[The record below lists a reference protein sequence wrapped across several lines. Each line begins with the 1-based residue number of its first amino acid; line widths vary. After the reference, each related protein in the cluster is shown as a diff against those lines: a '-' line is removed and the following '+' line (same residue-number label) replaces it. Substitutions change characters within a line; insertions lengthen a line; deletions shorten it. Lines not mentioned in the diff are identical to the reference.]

1 MAETFTINN
10 APETEVLTEEEQDS
24 LQVGEKLV
32 AEQEGLLAG
41 KYENPEQL
49 EKAYLELQQKL
60 GDNSDGVQEKGN
72 ETQEV
77 TETKEPESTTVQE
90 YLEDGGVDYNSV
102 SETYGKEI
110 SSVLQNKG
118 VDPWKINKHFQEN
131 NGEITDEMYTE
142 LEGAGFSKNLI
153 NSYLKG
159 LSAQSGNTETE
170 IADMSDSDVR
180 NIQNIAGGQ
189 KDYAKLITWASE
201 NLDRSNIIAFDNLV
215 NSGDVEQIKLA
226 VTGLKAQFQ
235 EANGYEGRMLTG
247 KPSKTADSVF
257 RSQAE
262 LVAAMSDPRYD
273 SDPAYRQDIV
283 AKLDRSDVN
292 F

>member
-1 MAETFTINN
+1 MAETFTIDN
-10 APETEVLTEEEQDS
+10 APEAEVLTEEEQDS

-60 GDNSDGVQEKGN
+60 GDNTDGVQEGRE

-77 TETKEPESTTVQE
+77 ESTEDKTETTVQE
-90 YLEDGGVDYNSV
+90 YLEDGSVNYDLV
-102 SETYGKEI
+102 SESYGSEV

-118 VDPWKINKHFQEN
+118 VDPFAISKHFHAN
-131 NGEITDEMYTE
+131 DGNITDEHYAQLQE
-142 LEGAGFSKNLI
+142 AGFSKQI
-153 NSYLKG
+153 VDSYLQGRKTE
-159 LSAQSGNTETE
+159 SGYQKAE
-170 IADMSDSDVR
+170 IVDMSDTDVR
-180 NIQNIAGGQ
+180 TIQNLAGGQ
-189 KDYAKLITWASE
+189 KDYAKLVTWASE
-201 NLDRSNIIAFDNLV
+201 NLDNKDIQAFDDLV
-215 NSGDVEQIKLA
+215 NSGNVDQIKLA
-226 VTGLKAQFQ
+226 VTGMKAQFQ

-273 SDPAYRQDIV
+273 TDPAYRQDVI

>member
-1 MAETFTINN
+1 MAETFTIDN

-60 GDNSDGVQEKGN
+60 GDKSDAVSQEGQGD

-77 TETKEPESTTVQE
+77 KEPESTTVQE
-90 YLEDGGVDYNSV
+90 YLEDGGVDYNAV
-102 SETYGKEI
+102 SETYGEEI

-118 VDPWKINKHFQEN
+118 VDPWKINKHFHDN

-142 LEGAGFSKNLI
+142 LEGAGFSRGLLD
-153 NSYLKG
+153 SYLKG
-159 LSAQSGNTETE
+159 LSEQSGYTKTE

-180 NIQNIAGGQ
+180 TIQNLAGGQ
-189 KDYAKLITWASE
+189 KDYAKLVTWASE
-201 NLDRSNIIAFDNLV
+201 NLDNKDIQAFDDLV
-215 NSGDVEQIKLA
+215 NSGNVDQIKLA
-226 VTGLKAQFQ
+226 VAGMKAQFQ

-273 SDPAYRQDIV
+273 SDPAYRQDII

>member
-1 MAETFTINN
+1 MAETFTIDN
-10 APETEVLTEEEQDS
+10 APESEVLTEEEQDS

-60 GDNSDGVQEKGN
+60 GDKSDAVSQEGQGD

-77 TETKEPESTTVQE
+77 KEPESTTVQE
-90 YLEDGGVDYNSV
+90 YLEDGGVDYNAV
-102 SETYGKEI
+102 SQTYGEEI

-118 VDPWKINKHFQEN
+118 VDPWKINKHFHDN

-142 LEGAGFSKNLI
+142 LEGAGFSRGLLD
-153 NSYLKG
+153 SYLKG
-159 LSAQSGNTETE
+159 LSEQSGYTKTE

-180 NIQNIAGGQ
+180 TIQNLVGGQ
-189 KDYAKLITWASE
+189 KDYAKLVTWASE
-201 NLDRSNIIAFDNLV
+201 NLDNKDIQAFDDLV
-215 NSGDVEQIKLA
+215 NSGNVDQIKLA
-226 VTGLKAQFQ
+226 VEGMKAQFQ

-273 SDPAYRQDIV
+273 SDPAYRQDII

>member
-60 GDNSDGVQEKGN
+60 GDKSDAVSQEGQGD
-72 ETQEV
+72 ETEEV
-77 TETKEPESTTVQE
+77 KEPESTTVQE
-90 YLEDGGVDYNSV
+90 YLEDGGVDYNAV
-102 SETYGKEI
+102 SETYGEEI

-118 VDPWKINKHFQEN
+118 VDPWKINKHFHDN

-142 LEGAGFSKNLI
+142 LEGAGFSRGLLD
-153 NSYLKG
+153 SYLKG
-159 LSAQSGNTETE
+159 LSEQSGYTKTE

-180 NIQNIAGGQ
+180 TIQNLAGGQ
-189 KDYAKLITWASE
+189 KDYAKLVTWASE
-201 NLDRSNIIAFDNLV
+201 NLDNKDIQAFDDLV
-215 NSGDVEQIKLA
+215 NSGNVDQIKLA
-226 VTGLKAQFQ
+226 VAGMKAQFQ

-273 SDPAYRQDIV
+273 SDPAYRQDII

>member
-1 MAETFTINN
+1 MAETFTIDN

-60 GDNSDGVQEKGN
+60 GDKSDAVSQEGQGDA
-72 ETQEV
+72 TQEV
-77 TETKEPESTTVQE
+77 KEPESTTVQE
-90 YLEDGGVDYNSV
+90 YLEDGGVDYNAV
-102 SETYGKEI
+102 SETYGEEI

-118 VDPWKINKHFQEN
+118 VDPWKINKHFHDN

-142 LEGAGFSKNLI
+142 LEGAGFSRGLLD
-153 NSYLKG
+153 SYLKG
-159 LSAQSGNTETE
+159 LSEQSGYTKTE

-180 NIQNIAGGQ
+180 TIQNLAGGQ
-189 KDYAKLITWASE
+189 KDYAKLVTWASE
-201 NLDRSNIIAFDNLV
+201 NLDNKDIQAFDDLV
-215 NSGDVEQIKLA
+215 NSGNVDQIKLA
-226 VTGLKAQFQ
+226 VAGMKAQFQ